1 MGRRRPLRM
10 ALGLGVLSA
19 ALAAGIAVAAASA
32 SPPESNDVVRG
43 RVESNGTTTA
53 GDDWTVRHRT
63 AGEYRLEFDGHDV
76 RLDIDR
82 WDAVADATVIPLG
95 GGTEVVRFTNGDTP
109 VDSGFSFTAIL
120 SH

>member
-1 MGRRRPLRM
+1 M

-19 ALAAGIAVAAASA
+19 ALAAGI
-32 SPPESNDVVRG
+32 
-43 RVESNGTTTA
+43 
-53 GDDWTVRHRT
+53 
-63 AGEYRLEFDGHDV
+63 
-76 RLDIDR
+76 
-82 WDAVADATVIPLG
+82 AVADATVIPLG